1 MTSPS
6 PDGPDAAGASSG
18 ANTVPVAGIDEPR
31 EHYAGPAIL
40 RQGFRPFFLA
50 ASLWAAVSVALWLP
64 LFEGRVGLA
73 SEFDPLAW
81 HAHEMIFGFVAAAV
95 AGFLLTAIPNWT
107 GRLPLR
113 GPPLLGLFCVW
124 LAGRVAVAVSAEIGA
139 VPAAAIDLAFLLLLC
154 GFALREIIAGR
165 NWRNLPVAA
174 AVAGLIAANAL
185 MHADALGWIATSDIG
200 ARLGI
205 AIVALT
211 ISLIGGRII
220 PSFTR
225 NWLVKRGDENLP
237 EPFGRF
243 DRLCV
248 LLVLIAVAAWTIG
261 PDLAIAAAL
270 LLLAGAAS
278 LVRWQRWKWHRTLAE
293 PLLWSLH
300 LGFLWVPLGFLL
312 LGASG
317 FVASVPLSAG
327 LHALTTGA
335 AGSMILAVMTRATLG
350 HTGRELQADR
360 VTTAIYLLIFL
371 AAASRLMA
379 AFVPTAY
386 FALLI
391 VSATAWITAFL
402 IFAICYGPM
411 MFGTRGS

>member
-1 MTSPS
+1 
-6 PDGPDAAGASSG
+6 
-18 ANTVPVAGIDEPR
+18 
-31 EHYAGPAIL
+31 
-40 RQGFRPFFLA
+40 
-50 ASLWAAVSVALWLP
+50 
-64 LFEGRVGLA
+64 
-73 SEFDPLAW
+73 
-81 HAHEMIFGFVAAAV
+81 MIFGFVAAAV

-139 VPAAAIDLAFLLLLC
+139 VPAAAIDLAFLLLLL

-185 MHADALGWIATSDIG
+185 MHADTLGWITTNGIG

-248 LLVLIAVAAWTIG
+248 LLVLMAVAAWAFG
-261 PDLAIAAAL
+261 PDSAIAAVL
-270 LLLAGAAS
+270 LLLAGVAS
-278 LVRWQRWKWHRTLAE
+278 LVRWQRWRWHRTLAE

-300 LGFLWVPLGFLL
+300 LGFLWVPLGLLL
-312 LGASG
+312 LGAG
-317 FVASVPLSAG
+317 EFTASVPASAG
-327 LHALTTGA
+327 LHALTAGA

-360 VTTAIYLLIFL
+360 ITTAIYLLVF
-371 AAASRLMA
+371 AAAALRLAA
-379 AFVPTAY
+379 AFVPAAY
-386 FALLI
+386 LPLLMI
-391 VSATAWITAFL
+391 AAGAWIAAFL
-402 IFAICYGPM
+402 LFAIRYGPM
-411 MFGTRGS
+411 MFGARES